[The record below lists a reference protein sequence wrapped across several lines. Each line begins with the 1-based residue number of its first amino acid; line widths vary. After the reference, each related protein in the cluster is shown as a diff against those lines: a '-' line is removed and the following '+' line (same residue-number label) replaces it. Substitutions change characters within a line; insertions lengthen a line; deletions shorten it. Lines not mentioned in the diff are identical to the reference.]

1 MPKHKPIKFEDAG
14 ISDELLMFLKNFK
27 ARHPI
32 TYSATKIILAT
43 AAFGGALTL
52 AAVAPGLFYAFGK
65 MRTQNFR
72 ERRDRYDRLWQAFNR
87 LKKERAV
94 ELVRE
99 KNDELIYRL
108 TDKGR
113 IKLKS
118 FALETL
124 EIIKPEKWDG
134 RWRVIIF
141 DIPEKSRRIRR
152 IFQRKL
158 LEIGFYQL
166 QKSVWV
172 HPFPCEAE
180 VEFLKDFF
188 GVKSCVD
195 ILIVPQMPNGKVI
208 YHFRNLLKDLL

>member
-1 MPKHKPIKFEDAG
+1 MPKHRPIKFEDAG

-27 ARHPI
+27 ARHPV

-43 AAFGGALTL
+43 AAFGGVLTL
-52 AAVAPGLFYAFGK
+52 ATTAPGLLYAFGK
-65 MRTQNFR
+65 IRAQNFQ

-94 ELVRE
+94 ELVGE
-99 KNDELIYRL
+99 KDGKLIYHL

-124 EIIKPEKWDG
+124 EIIKPERWDG
-134 RWRVIIF
+134 KWRVIIF
-141 DIPEKSRRIRR
+141 DIPEKRRRIRR
-152 IFQRKL
+152 IIQKKL
-158 LEIGFYQL
+158 LEMGFYPF
-166 QKSVWV
+166 QKSVWA

-208 YHFRNLLKDLL
+208 YYFRNLLKNSL